1 MTKYVTNVFKVLFLV
16 FSFGCLPAVACVE
29 SAHAAPHETISES
42 AKLYD
47 EFKGSLKYLL
57 LQGKRYVRLGS
68 GFTGSPTGSMAS
80 GTINTAT
87 GLWGSLAIGHL
98 STKKAPGVDRVLN
111 DIATQKRRNALSVLR
126 VLQVLQIPPVEDITT
141 LQNLLSYSNLLCKDN
156 NSVEGSMALLFKGIV
171 AVKEIRKRLN
181 RIYKKEN
188 NCAEDNKSHWKAF
201 FEDIDIT
208 ERVLLSLTDKVT
220 NVAQLK
226 ELKIKE
232 AQEAQK
238 TQETQE
244 TQEAQDGIPGFQ
256 AELEVSYRFNN
267 LSQTHETPTIG
278 DIVTSVPTY
287 GSLQQYSIMLNAS
300 YHFLDIDKYPLSPF
314 IKIGAGPTIVTLS
327 DVTVGPRSLFK
338 RETVTIPITY
348 QFGVGLKIDVCSC
361 DSIDVD
367 VGYQYLLADKIDFQ
381 TGQNAL
387 GVNITNH
394 TGYFGVIYYF

>member
-1 MTKYVTNVFKVLFLV
+1 MTKHVTKVFKVLFLV
-16 FSFGCLPAVACVE
+16 FSFGCLPAVACVG
-29 SAHAAPHETISES
+29 SVHAAPYETILGS

-47 EFKGSLKYLL
+47 EFKKAFMGTFLE
-57 LQGKRYVRLGS
+57 GKRYVRLGS

-80 GTINTAT
+80 GTIDTAT
-87 GLWGSLAIGHL
+87 GFWGSLAIGHVSTRETPSL
-98 STKKAPGVDRVLN
+98 SEADRILK
-111 DIATQKRRNALSVLR
+111 DITTQKRRNALAVLR
-126 VLQVLQIPPVEDITT
+126 VLQVLQVPHVEDITT
-141 LQNLLSYSNLLCKDN
+141 LQNLLLHSNLLCKDN
-156 NSVEGSMALLFKGIV
+156 NCVEEVKPCRKAFFQDIV
-171 AVKEIRKRLN
+171 SVKEIRKRLN

-188 NCAEDNKSHWKAF
+188 NSAEDVESHWKAF

-208 ERVLLSLTDKVT
+208 QKALLLLTDEVT
-220 NVAQLK
+220 NIAKLK
-226 ELKIKE
+226 ELKIRE
-232 AQEAQK
+232 VQEG
-238 TQETQE
+238 QE
-244 TQEAQDGIPGFQ
+244 GISGFQ
-256 AELEVSYRFNN
+256 VELEVSYRFNN

-278 DIVTSVPTY
+278 DIVTSIPTY

-300 YHFLDIDKYPLSPF
+300 YHLLDIDKYPLSPF

-348 QFGVGLKIDVCSC
+348 QFGVGLTIDVCSC
-361 DSIDVD
+361 DYIDVD